1 MQSQAQNDYASFDAK
16 RFGCPPWNGARGL
29 PWRRF
34 KNDFIIYLGTI
45 EIKDNADEF
54 GLDDEILGRT
64 EGGDAAGAPAAPATA
79 PSRRLKSKRVKR
91 SYNLIMSHI
100 TDEALKTTVANEANY
115 DARQAWLVC
124 IREGEEVTTELELEN
139 QKAAVRALT
148 IKGSVG
154 IQDNSLSMYARE
166 VREKNSLI
174 TIERE
179 RLTEHELALQMLNQI
194 SVVSPHLAV
203 LADKEMK
210 AHDGQ
215 RACVH
220 PAGHPRAGFRST
232 SPRSSKSSHRYGWDG
247 QWKDGCLCMSTS

>member
-1 MQSQAQNDYASFDAK
+1 MIMPPLTRSASAAHRGTAHAVF
-16 RFGCPPWNGARGL
+16 RGAVL
-29 PWRRF
+29 F

-179 RLTEHELALQMLNQI
+179 RLTEHKLALQMLNQI